1 MRAKRMIS
9 ALASCLLLLSCESLP
24 AFAEVSLP
32 PGAVKGLPER
42 LAALDSEGNAV
53 NSETGEYFFHV
64 EDMKY
69 GETYTKSVQLMNLR
83 EDASYYIYFY
93 VEPLYKDGEIDL
105 EKGCEC
111 TFYLDGNEFYRGDVN
126 GKGNI
131 DLSSTYYECGFFNPG
146 DSHVLKA
153 LVIWNDIDVIQN
165 VDNGHRLIDKNGEH
179 VLVGPDDS
187 GYAEGEIEFKWIF
200 FASILP
206 IDQQTDI
213 QTTTTAPST
222 GDNMTE
228 TTSVNTEVLS
238 TTDATDTGHTTN
250 HSSPNSSTT
259 FTTYTTTVSTET
271 TTKHSPFDTP
281 LTGYLAKDGKVWLIA
296 MGVIGAMIVF
306 MLVLIHRDRKK
317 MKKMKKNKDK
327 RDKQS

>member
-1 MRAKRMIS
+1 MRFKRIFAS
-9 ALASCLLLLSCESLP
+9 LASCLLLLTSVATTT
-24 AFAEVSLP
+24 AFAEVALP
-32 PGAVKGLPER
+32 DGAVKGLPER
-42 LAALDSEGNAV
+42 LAALDDQGNAV
-53 NSETGEYFFHV
+53 NSATGEYFFHV
-64 EDMKY
+64 ENMKY

-111 TFYLDGNEFYRGDVN
+111 TFYLDGNEFYKGDVN

-153 LVIWNDIDVIQN
+153 SVIWNDIDVIKN
-165 VDNGHRLIDKNGEH
+165 VDNGHRLIDKDGEH
-179 VLVGPDDS
+179 VLVGSDDS

-213 QTTTTAPST
+213 QTTTTQPST

-228 TTSVNTEVLS
+228 TSSVNTEVLS
-238 TTDATDTGHTTN
+238 TTDATDTGHTTD
-250 HSSPNSSTT
+250 HSTPNSST
-259 FTTYTTTVSTET
+259 TTYTTTVSTET
-271 TTKHSPFDTP
+271 TTNPPGGFFNTPF
-281 LTGYLAKDGKVWLIA
+281 TGYLASDGKVWLIA
-296 MGVIGAMIVF
+296 MGVIGVLIVF
-306 MLVLIHRDRKK
+306 MLILIHRDKK
-317 MKKMKKNKDK
+317 KREKK
-327 RDKQS
+327 

>member
-1 MRAKRMIS
+1 MRVKHIFTS
-9 ALASCLLLLSCESLP
+9 LVSCLLLLSAVP
-24 AFAEVSLP
+24 TNTAFAEVALP
-32 PGAVKGLPER
+32 EGAVKGLPER
-42 LAALDSEGNAV
+42 LAALDDQGNAV

-131 DLSSTYYECGFFNPG
+131 DLSSTYYSTGFYAPG

-153 LVIWNDIDVIQN
+153 SVIWNDIDVIQN

-259 FTTYTTTVSTET
+259 YTTTVSTET
-271 TTKHSPFDTP
+271 TTNPPGGFFDTP
-281 LTGYLAKDGKVWLIA
+281 FTGYLAKDGKVWLIA
-296 MGVIGAMIVF
+296 MGVISVMIAF
-306 MLVLIHRDRKK
+306 MLILIHRDKK
-317 MKKMKKNKDK
+317 KREKK
-327 RDKQS
+327 